1 MQKILSVEVV
11 QNKKNKE
18 FLPDR
23 FSIFFLTVEKTLLC
37 LNIFAMRILKRNPPW
52 TFYFNCQ
59 QKPYPP
65 LKPSPK
71 VGVERAKCTTRA

>member
-18 FLPDR
+18 FLQDR
-23 FSIFFLTVEKTLLC
+23 FSVFFLTVEKTLLC
-37 LNIFAMRILKRNPPW
+37 LNIFAMRILKRNLPW

-59 QKPYPP
+59 
-65 LKPSPK
+65 
-71 VGVERAKCTTRA
+71 